1 MSDINTLPL
10 FTSGFSPAPLADS
23 DASTATAAADFESFL
38 TLLTAQL
45 QNQDPLSPLESTEFV
60 AQLAS
65 FSAVEQQIL
74 TNDRLEILSTQSLD
88 DGIAGLAG
96 WIGKSVYAADGS
108 VTANGKPITFTV
120 PDLPSHDRIEMTV
133 FGEGGAVL
141 RADNVVPD
149 EFGKAV
155 WDGRNAGGGSVSGQT
170 VRIELQAFQEGSVV
184 RTIPA
189 QVDQTVIGIRGTE
202 DGPLLDLNGGGTLS
216 PVAVGGI
223 QDTPST

>member
-1 MSDINTLPL
+1 MTEINTLPL
-10 FTSGFSPAPLADS
+10 LNNGFSPAPLS
-23 DASTATAAADFESFL
+23 ETGTTTAEAAADFESFL

-45 QNQDPLSPLESTEFV
+45 RNQDPLSPLESTEFV

-65 FSAVEQQIL
+65 FSAVEQQIV

-108 VTANGKPITFTV
+108 VMANGQPITFTV

-133 FGEGGAVL
+133 YGEGGAVL
-141 RADNVVPD
+141 RAENISAD
-149 EFGKAV
+149 ELGKAV
-155 WDGRNAGGGSVSGQT
+155 WDGRNAGGGAISGQT
-170 VRIELQAFQEGSVV
+170 VRIELQAFLEGSVV
-184 RTIPA
+184 RTVPA

-202 DGPLLDLNGGGTLS
+202 EGPLLDLNGGGTLS

-223 QDTPST
+223 QDTSST